1 MRSTAY
7 VSFSLF
13 GFLFTYITSAIIILV
28 SFILVSLVGYLQKRP
43 KYKEYAYLEWMTNAT
58 LQLHRLSQEEL
69 SLGTCS
75 GCIDEIPVT
84 EAGDILGSLDI
95 RTPKHPILALPAG
108 TTAEQES
115 KPEGSTHD
123 HSTSESHTALDEF
136 HESARASTSL
146 QVSEAHALDNV
157 PALRD
162 HHGEDAA
169 PTIAQRQTSE
179 YSLTDSPT
187 GPNCS
192 DGHY

>member
-108 TTAEQES
+108 TTAEAES